1 MRYLRQYRQI
11 RKIHDYC
18 VTQCNLHEI
27 DVVNNEQF
35 DTASVELIHTVMRS
49 LHQQIEQEKAES
61 GEPAPE
67 TEASLRS
74 PVGQPPKPRKQ
85 ARKKV

>member
-1 MRYLRQYRQI
+1 
-11 RKIHDYC
+11 
-18 VTQCNLHEI
+18 VHEV

-61 GEPAPE
+61 GKPAPE
-67 TEASLRS
+67 AVSK
-74 PVGQPPKPRKQ
+74 PPKPRKQ
-85 ARKKV
+85 ARKSS